1 MEGDTKFAE
10 YFASQEPLPEPPVID
25 RLEPE
30 GQLRPDLATVY
41 ANGGAKAA
49 ADWIRQAQYDSDR
62 IRAANGWPPI
72 TRDQMLEYLESAAAH
87 NLCENE
93 LKAVRAAYLEL

>member
-1 MEGDTKFAE
+1 MFTE
-10 YFASQEPLPEPPVID
+10 YFASQEPLPEPPAVD

-41 ANGGAKAA
+41 ANSGAKAA
-49 ADWIRQAQYDSDR
+49 AYWLRQARHDSDR

-72 TRDQMLEYLESAAAH
+72 TRDQMLEYLESVAARD
-87 NLCENE
+87 LCDNE

>member
-1 MEGDTKFAE
+1 MFAE

-25 RLEPE
+25 RHEPD

-41 ANGGAKAA
+41 AAGGAKAA
-49 ADWIRQAQYDSDR
+49 ADWLRQAQHDSDR

-72 TRDQMLEYLESAAAH
+72 TRDQMLEYLESVTARD
-87 NLCENE
+87 LCRNE
-93 LKAVRAAYLEL
+93 LQAIRTAYLDL

>member
-1 MEGDTKFAE
+1 MFTE
-10 YFASQEPLPEPPVID
+10 YFASQEPLPEPPAVD

-41 ANGGAKAA
+41 ANSGAKAA

-72 TRDQMLEYLESAAAH
+72 TRDQMLEYLESVAARD
-87 NLCENE
+87 LCDNE

>member
-1 MEGDTKFAE
+1 MFVE
-10 YFASQEPLPEPPVID
+10 YFASQDPLPEPPLID

-49 ADWIRQAQYDSDR
+49 AGWLRQAQRDSDR
-62 IRAANGWPPI
+62 IRAADGWPAI
-72 TRDQMLEYLESAAAH
+72 TRDQMLEYLESVAARD
-87 NLCENE
+87 LCDTE